1 MNRVEFILSLQDRLS
16 ALPRKE
22 LEERLAFYNEMID
35 DKIEDGLSEEE
46 AVAQIGSID
55 EIVSQIIAET
65 PLTTLVKEKMKPKKG
80 LKAWEIVLLAV
91 KPQNIE
97 KVLTEMA
104 PHYTS
109 EKIIVS
115 IAAGISAA
123 CIRRLIGCEK
133 AKVVLVMPNTP
144 MLIGYGAVAMSHDDL
159 VTTEEFCFVK
169 DIFSSAAKVEE
180 IPAHLM
186 NEVIPI
192 NGSSPAFIY
201 LFAKLVSEYSDKLG
215 IPYETA
221 NRLFCNTLIGSAQ
234 MMLQSDKTHQQL
246 IDMVTS
252 PGGTTF
258 AMLDALKECDFAHA
272 VDESFDRCI
281 KRAYELGK

>member
-1 MNRVEFILSLQDRLS
+1 MYRFGFIGAGNMATAIFGGILKSGILTPSQISVTDIS
-16 ALPRKE
+16 AEKRE
-22 LEERLAFYNEMID
+22 AFAQ
-35 DKIEDGLSEEE
+35 KG
-46 AVAQIGSID
+46 AVALESCAQVMKES
-55 EIVSQIIAET
+55 ET
-65 PLTTLVKEKMKPKKG
+65 
-80 LKAWEIVLLAV
+80 VLLAV

-97 KVLTEMA
+97 TVLTEMA
-104 PHYTS
+104 PCYTPD
-109 EKIIVS
+109 KVIVS

-123 CIRRLIGCEK
+123 CIQRLLGCET
-133 AKVVLVMPNTP
+133 AKIVLVMPNTP
-144 MLIGYGAVAMSHDDL
+144 LLIGYGSVAMSRGEQ
-159 VTTEEFCFVK
+159 VSEEEFLFVK
-169 DIFSSAAKVEE
+169 SLFAAAGQVEE
-180 IPAHLM
+180 IPADKM

-201 LFAKLVSEYSDKLG
+201 LFAKLVSEYADRLG

-234 MMLQSDKTHQQL
+234 MMLQSGKTHQQL

>member
-1 MNRVEFILSLQDRLS
+1 MYRFGFVGAGNMATAIFGGILTSGILSPAEICVFDIS
-16 ALPRKE
+16 AEKRE
-22 LEERLAFYNEMID
+22 AF
-35 DKIEDGLSEEE
+35 SEKGASAAASCAE
-46 AVAQIGSID
+46 VMAQS
-55 EIVSQIIAET
+55 ST
-65 PLTTLVKEKMKPKKG
+65 
-80 LKAWEIVLLAV
+80 VLLAV

-97 KVLTEMA
+97 TVLTEMA
-104 PHYTS
+104 PHYTPD
-109 EKIIVS
+109 KIIVS

-123 CIRRLIGCEK
+123 CIRRLLGCEN
-133 AKVVLVMPNTP
+133 AKIILVMPNTP
-144 MLIGYGAVAMSHDDL
+144 MLIGFGSIAMSHDDL
-159 VTTEEFCFVK
+159 VSAEEFAFVK
-169 DIFSSAAKVEE
+169 SIFSAAGKVEE

-234 MMLQSDKTHQQL
+234 MMLQTDKTHQQL

-272 VDESFDRCI
+272 VDESFERCI

>member
-1 MNRVEFILSLQDRLS
+1 MYRFGFVGAGNMATAIFGGILSSGILS
-16 ALPRKE
+16 PE
-22 LEERLAFYNEMID
+22 
-35 DKIEDGLSEEE
+35 KICLFDISEEKRNAFAE
-46 AVAQIGSID
+46 KGASPLGSCAEVMAQSEVI
-55 EIVSQIIAET
+55 
-65 PLTTLVKEKMKPKKG
+65 
-80 LKAWEIVLLAV
+80 LLAV
-91 KPQNIE
+91 KPQNME

-104 PHYTS
+104 PHYTPD
-109 EKIIVS
+109 KIIVS

-123 CIRRLIGCEK
+123 YIRRLIGCET
-133 AKVVLVMPNTP
+133 AKIVLVMPNTP
-144 MLIGYGAVAMSHDDL
+144 MLIGYGAVAMSHDDS
-159 VTTEEFCFVK
+159 VTAEEFRFVR
-169 DIFSSAAKVEE
+169 DVFSSAAEVEE

-186 NEVIPI
+186 NEIIPV

-221 NRLFCNTLIGSAQ
+221 SRLFCHTLIGSAQ
-234 MMLQSDKTHQQL
+234 MMLQTDKTHQQL
-246 IDMVTS
+246 INMVTS